1 MFSFGALGLRARLA
15 RNLPLG
21 VFWMSTGST
30 AVMELAASATP
41 DAIVIDAQHGLW
53 DRQTLEHAVGLVSSR
68 VPVLVRTADASPI
81 AISQALDTG
90 AEGVIVPLI
99 ETDVQAAAA
108 VSAARFPPHGARS
121 GGGVRPLMHDFAR
134 YYAAANDR
142 TVVGVMIETQRGVHN
157 AAAIANTKGID
168 FVLIGTGD
176 LAISL
181 GGFPNVD
188 ARHEQACKTVR
199 AACKAAGVPCGIFTM
214 SAEAA
219 AKRRHEGYA
228 FVTVANDIDVLARGF
243 KGALTKFQE
252 TLQDMTAVQGHTG
265 TQRSSGMST
274 QLLANFAAALAD
286 GSIRVVDL
294 TQTLKPATPVIQLP
308 PPFAPS
314 DPFRISEISHYDE
327 RGPGWYWNNL
337 SMGEHTGTH
346 FDAPCHWVT
355 GKDNAQGYT
364 DTIPVQRLVAP
375 AVVIDC
381 SKEAAADEKFVL
393 EPAHIAVW
401 EGKHGRIPK
410 GAWVLMRTDWSKRDD
425 PARFLNMKEDGPHS
439 PGPSAATVK
448 FLIEQRDVNGWGVEA
463 VGTDHGQAFAFEPA
477 FPAHHL
483 MHGANKFGL
492 ASLSNLDQLPP
503 TGALLITPPLK
514 IEKGSGS
521 PLRVL
526 ALVPA

>member
-1 MFSFGALGLRARLA
+1 MFSYGALGLRARLA
-15 RNLPLG
+15 RKVPLG

-30 AVMELAASATP
+30 AVMELAAEAAP

-53 DRQTLEHAVGLVSSR
+53 DRQTLEHAVGLVSNR
-68 VPVLVRTADASPI
+68 VPVLVRTADASAI
-81 AISQALDTG
+81 AISQSLDTG

-99 ETDVQAAAA
+99 ETDAQAASA
-108 VSAARFPPHGARS
+108 VSAARFPPHGSRS
-121 GGGVRPLMHDFAR
+121 GGGVRPLARDFAR

-142 TVVGVMIETQRGVHN
+142 TVVGVMIETERGVHN
-157 AAAIANTKGID
+157 AAAIVATAGID

-188 ARHEQACKTVR
+188 ARHEDACRTVFH
-199 AACKAAGVPCGIFTM
+199 ACKAAGMPCGIFTV

-228 FVTVANDIDVLARGF
+228 LVTVANDIDVVSRGF
-243 KGALTKFQE
+243 KSAMTKFQ
-252 TLQDMTAVQGHTG
+252 DSAHTAGHNAA
-265 TQRSSGMST
+265 QRSSGMST
-274 QLLANFAAALAD
+274 QLLAQFATAVMD

-294 TQTLKPATPVIQLP
+294 SQTLKPSTPVIQLP

-314 DPFRISEISHYDE
+314 DPFRMSEISHYDE

-355 GKDNAQGYT
+355 GKDNAAGYT
-364 DTIPVQRLVAP
+364 DTIPVQRFVAP

-393 EPAHIAVW
+393 EPAHIQVW
-401 EGKHGRIPK
+401 ESKHGRIPA

-439 PGPSAATVK
+439 PGPSAATIK

-492 ASLSNLDQLPP
+492 ASLTNLDKLPP
-503 TGALLITPPLK
+503 TGTLLVTAPLK
-514 IEKGSGS
+514 IEQGSGS